1 MRNESQHIVWS
12 SICLSCRMIG
22 IILPKTNLLATSSF
36 LGLLSIEPCRLTI
49 VSERGKPSDCKDVC
63 DGHHIPKAAWLI
75 GHLHSFFFCRCPV
88 QVYLVFAFTVLF
100 VVFACNW
107 PSKIPKHN
115 TYLRPSWAYSWSNWP
130 TAGSVCCNFR
140 CPIMHWNTPGRLG
153 AKNVCFEFLIS

>member
-1 MRNESQHIVWS
+1 MNHNTLFDHQFV
-12 SICLSCRMIG
+12 
-22 IILPKTNLLATSSF
+22 F
-36 LGLLSIEPCRLTI
+36 LVEWLELFYQKLIYWQPVLFWVCSPLNPVDWQLCP
-49 VSERGKPSDCKDVC
+49 RGEKPSDCKDVC

-140 CPIMHWNTPGRLG
+140 CPIMHWNTPGHLG